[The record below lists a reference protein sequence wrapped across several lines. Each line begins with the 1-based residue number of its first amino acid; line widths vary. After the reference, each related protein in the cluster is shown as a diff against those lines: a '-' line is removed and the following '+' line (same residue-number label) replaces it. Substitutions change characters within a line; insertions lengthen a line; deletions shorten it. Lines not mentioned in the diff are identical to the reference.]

1 MKSFGLTIIFSV
13 LIGMLSGQ
21 DVIERNYFDE
31 AKAKNAAIAAAR
43 YAEEGYYYTK
53 FTTFINS
60 VDSSRLFADTALFF
74 MKRSLM
80 LSDTSL
86 FHASKQNLRA
96 LNLLYQG
103 KEKLVIADSVVREFY
118 PMVEISSHQYFGK
131 ESARH
136 LSNAVM
142 DLFNASLLLEADTEA
157 AQADIPDYAVLP
169 YKDELVRLEA
179 DESSFQQA
187 ANSFEE
193 EIALYEDMYKEL
205 ETEASRATNTKIEG
219 SIETSMKQVEAQLN
233 RAVSD
238 LEDASFRIEE
248 IRELLN
254 KKYLDDVADVEAP
267 ENISQFEKA
276 EQGEVMM
283 NEEVPDGLVYKIQLG
298 YYPEDVDK
306 NNFSGLFP
314 ISGETVKDGL
324 ARFYAGLFFSYEKA
338 SEGNSY
344 VRENAIPNSFVVPFY
359 NGQKISMSR
368 AVAIE
373 QQRGSE

>member
-1 MKSFGLTIIFSV
+1 MKSLSFTLFFSV
-13 LIGMLSGQ
+13 FIGLLNGQ
-21 DVIERNYFDE
+21 DLIERNYFDN

-80 LSDTSL
+80 LSDTSI
-86 FHASKQNLRA
+86 FHASKKNLRA
-96 LNLLYQG
+96 LNLLHEG
-103 KEKLVIADSVVREFY
+103 KSMLLIADSVMREFY
-118 PMVEISSHQYFGK
+118 PMVDISSHQYFGK
-131 ESARH
+131 ESSLH

-142 DLFNASLLLEADTEA
+142 DLFNASLLLKSDSGEESPKV
-157 AQADIPDYAVLP
+157 PDYDVLP
-169 YKDELVRLEA
+169 FKDELVRLEA
-179 DESSFQQA
+179 DEASFQQA
-187 ANSFEE
+187 AN
-193 EIALYEDMYKEL
+193 LYEDEIAFYEEMYQEL
-205 ETEASRATNTKIEG
+205 ESEAARATKEAIVN

-233 RAVSD
+233 LAVSD

-248 IRELLN
+248 IRELLDQ
-254 KKYLDDVADVEAP
+254 KYLDDVADVE
-267 ENISQFEKA
+267 ESEYTSQFEKA
-276 EQGEVMM
+276 EEGDVVM
-283 NEEVPDGLVYKIQLG
+283 NEDIPDGLVYKIQLG

-314 ISGETVKDGL
+314 VSGETVKDGL
-324 ARFYAGLFFSYEKA
+324 ARYYAGLFFSYEKA
-338 SEGNSY
+338 SEGNAF
-344 VRENAIPNSFVVPFY
+344 VREKAIPNSFVVPFY

>member
-1 MKSFGLTIIFSV
+1 MKSFGLTVFFFV
-13 LIGMLSGQ
+13 FIGLLQGQ
-21 DVIERNYFDE
+21 DVIERIYFDD

-86 FHASKQNLRA
+86 FHASKTNLRA

-103 KEKLVIADSVVREFY
+103 KEKVVIADSVMREFY

-142 DLFNASLLLEADTEA
+142 DLFNASLLLKSDPSEKNRKV
-157 AQADIPDYAVLP
+157 PDYEVLP
-169 YKDELVRLEA
+169 YEDELLRLEA
-179 DESSFQQA
+179 DEASFQQA
-187 ANSFEE
+187 ANSYEE
-193 EIALYEDMYKEL
+193 EVALYEDMYKEL
-205 ETEASRATNTKIEG
+205 ENEAGRASKKAIVS
-219 SIETSMKQVEAQLN
+219 SIETSMKQVELQLTK
-233 RAVSD
+233 AVSD

-248 IRELLN
+248 IRELLD
-254 KKYLDDVADVEAP
+254 KKYLEDVQGVEEP
-267 ENISQFEKA
+267 EYMSQFEKA
-276 EQGEVMM
+276 EDGEVVM
-283 NEEVPDGLVYKIQLG
+283 NEDIPDGLVYKIQLG

-306 NNFSGLFP
+306 NNFAGLFP
-314 ISGETVKDGL
+314 VSGETVKDGL

-338 SEGNSY
+338 SEGNAY
-344 VRENAIPNSFVVPFY
+344 VRESAIPNSFVVPFY

-373 QQRGSE
+373 QQRGAE

>member
-1 MKSFGLTIIFSV
+1 MKSLSLTIFLSV
-13 LIGMLSGQ
+13 FIGLLNGQ
-21 DVIERNYFDE
+21 DLIERNYFDN

-86 FHASKQNLRA
+86 FHASKKNIRA
-96 LNLLYQG
+96 LNFLYEG
-103 KEKLVIADSVVREFY
+103 KSKLVIADSVIREFY
-118 PMVEISSHQYFGK
+118 PMVDISSHQYFGK
-131 ESARH
+131 ESSMH

-142 DLFNASLLLEADTEA
+142 DLFNASLLLKSDSGEENPKV
-157 AQADIPDYAVLP
+157 PDYEVLP
-169 YKDELVRLEA
+169 FKDEVVRLEA
-179 DESSFQQA
+179 DEASFQQA
-187 ANSFEE
+187 SNSYEE
-193 EIALYEDMYKEL
+193 EIALYEDMYQEL
-205 ETEASRATNTKIEG
+205 ESEAARATKEEIAS
-219 SIETSMKQVEAQLN
+219 SIEASMKQVEAQLN
-233 RAVSD
+233 LAVSD

-248 IRELLN
+248 IRELLD
-254 KKYLDDVADVEAP
+254 KKYLDDVADVEGP
-267 ENISQFEKA
+267 EYISQFEKA
-276 EQGEVMM
+276 EEGEVVM
-283 NEEVPDGLVYKIQLG
+283 NEEIPDGLVYKIQLG

-314 ISGETVKDGL
+314 VSGETVKDGL
-324 ARFYAGLFFSYEKA
+324 ARYYAGLFFSYEKA
-338 SEGNSY
+338 SQGNAY

>member
-1 MKSFGLTIIFSV
+1 MKSLGLTVLFSAFLLV
-13 LIGMLSGQ
+13 LNGQ
-21 DVIERNYFDE
+21 DLIERNYFDN

-86 FHASKQNLRA
+86 FHAPKTNLRA

-103 KEKLVIADSVVREFY
+103 KSKLQIADSVMREFY
-118 PMVEISSHQYFGK
+118 PMVDISSHHYFGK
-131 ESARH
+131 ETSRH

-142 DLFNASLLLEADTEA
+142 DLFNASLLLKSEPQNETAR
-157 AQADIPDYAVLP
+157 IPDYEVLP
-169 YKDELVRLEA
+169 FKDELIRLEA
-179 DESSFQQA
+179 DEASFQQA
-187 ANSFEE
+187 ANSYEE

-205 ETEASRATNTKIEG
+205 QRQAERAKKKDISK
-219 SIETSMKQVEAQLN
+219 SIEKSMQQVEAQLN
-233 RAVSD
+233 MAVSG

-248 IRELLN
+248 IRELLD
-254 KKYLDDVADVEAP
+254 KKYLKDVAGVEDP
-267 ENISQFEKA
+267 ENISQFDKA
-276 EQGEVMM
+276 ENGEVTMD
-283 NEEVPDGLVYKIQLG
+283 EEVPDGLVYKIQLG

-306 NNFSGLFP
+306 NNFAGLFP
-314 ISGETVKDGL
+314 VSGETVKDGL
-324 ARFYAGLFFSYEKA
+324 ARFYAGLFFSYEEA
-338 SEGNSY
+338 SKGNAY
-344 VRENAIPNSFVVPFY
+344 VRETAIPNSFVVPFY

>member
-1 MKSFGLTIIFSV
+1 MRSLCLTVFFSAMMGL
-13 LIGMLSGQ
+13 LNGQ
-21 DVIERNYFDE
+21 DLIERNYFDN

-86 FHASKQNLRA
+86 FHTPKTNLRA

-103 KEKLVIADSVVREFY
+103 KEKLVIADSVMREFY
-118 PMVEISSHQYFGK
+118 PMVDISSHQYFGK
-131 ESARH
+131 ESSIH

-142 DLFNASLLLEADTEA
+142 DLFNASLLLKSEAPKK
-157 AQADIPDYAVLP
+157 IPEIPNYEVLP

-179 DESSFQQA
+179 DEASFQQA
-187 ANSFEE
+187 ANSYEE

-205 ETEASRATNTKIEG
+205 ESEAARATKAAIVN
-219 SIETSMKQVEAQLN
+219 SIEASMKQVEAQLN
-233 RAVSD
+233 NAVSG

-248 IRELLN
+248 IRELLDR
-254 KKYLDDVADVEAP
+254 KYLDDVEGVEEP
-267 ENISQFEKA
+267 EYMSQFEKA
-276 EQGEVMM
+276 EEGEVVM
-283 NEEVPDGLVYKIQLG
+283 NEDVPDGLVYKIQLG

-306 NNFSGLFP
+306 NNFAGLFP
-314 ISGETVKDGL
+314 VSGETVKDGL

-338 SEGNSY
+338 SEVNAY
-344 VRENAIPNSFVVPFY
+344 DRENAIPNSFDVPFY